1 MKKNQKQKKPAMYLL
16 LVLSATSFNLYAE
29 HPISVSAV
37 YSYDF
42 MRNTPNAVVL
52 DAATMKPILLQEI
65 AEKALLE
72 TFGWIFSKSHR
83 NTNGFFSC
91 KKIFFCIICK
101 LVREKMENSM
111 KQEKQIQNFVIPLL
125 GENILDVLD
134 IVKDHIYFIKHNH
147 LFIFNKKL
155 ITKIRKKFPQ
165 LLIIQMDVAG
175 EVDNM
180 SVFLQDYFFGGNLL
194 YSRYEIDLDFMVV
207 IPLTNPECTLMSLEG
222 MFGKQEYIVS
232 EGFIFLKNSQKVREF
247 RTIFPYMTQIFIPYN
262 SDVSLQDSLEVF
274 LQNKIFISHR
284 IHHIPDRR
292 GYHPK
297 ML

>member
-1 MKKNQKQKKPAMYLL
+1 MQKNKKQKKPAMYLL
-16 LVLSATSFNLYAE
+16 LVLSATSFNLYAQ

-42 MRNTPNAVVL
+42 MRNTPNAFVL
-52 DAATMKPILLQEI
+52 DAATMKPDLLQEI

-72 TFGWIFSKSHR
+72 RFGWIVIKKPLVNR
-83 NTNGFFSC
+83 GLFSC
-91 KKIFFCIICK
+91 KKIYFCIINK

-111 KQEKQIQNFVIPLL
+111 KQKKQIQNFVIPLL
-125 GENILDVLD
+125 QESTFDVLD

-147 LFIFNKKL
+147 LFLFSKRL

-180 SVFLQDYFFGGNLL
+180 AVFLQDYFFGGNLL
-194 YSRYEIDLDFMVV
+194 YSRYEKDLDFMVV
-207 IPLTNPECTLMSLEG
+207 IPVTNTECSLGAIEG
-222 MFGKQEYIVS
+222 IFGKQEYVVS
-232 EGFIFLKNSQKVREF
+232 KGFIFVKNSQKVREF
-247 RTIFPYMTQIFIPYN
+247 RTIFPFLTQIFISCNPE
-262 SDVSLQDSLEVF
+262 DSLQDSLEVF
-274 LQNKIFISHR
+274 IQKKIFISHR
-284 IHHIPDRR
+284 VHHIPDRR